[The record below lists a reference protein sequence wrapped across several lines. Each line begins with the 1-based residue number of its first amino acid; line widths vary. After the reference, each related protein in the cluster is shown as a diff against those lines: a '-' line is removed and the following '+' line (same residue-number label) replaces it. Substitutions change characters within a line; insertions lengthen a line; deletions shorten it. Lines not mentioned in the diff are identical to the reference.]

1 MIRIKTL
8 RRLIFLAEHIVK
20 VYHETGRS
28 EYLSFDEH
36 LELLDVESIS
46 KALNIS
52 ERTAYDYVAAIR
64 ELYRTLHSCE
74 DMTEQVHTC
83 EDMTEEPER
92 PGREDMTD
100 VDHCC
105 DNVTDVQEAEIL

>member
-8 RRLIFLAEHIVK
+8 RRLIFLAEHLVST
-20 VYHETGRS
+20 YYTTGRS

-36 LELLDVESIS
+36 LELLDVENIA
-46 KALNIS
+46 KALGVS

-64 ELYRTLHSCE
+64 ELYRAFRSN

-83 EDMTEEPER
+83 EDMT
-92 PGREDMTD
+92 
-100 VDHCC
+100 
-105 DNVTDVQEAEIL
+105 DVQEAEIL

>member
-8 RRLIFLAEHIVK
+8 RRLIFLAEHIVNT
-20 VYHETGRS
+20 YHSTGRS

-64 ELYRTLHSCE
+64 ELYRAFKSN
-74 DMTEQVHTC
+74 DMTEVKDNKIRC
-83 EDMTEEPER
+83 
-92 PGREDMTD
+92 EDMTD

>member
-36 LELLDVESIS
+36 IELLDVENIA
-46 KALNIS
+46 KALGIS

-74 DMTEQVHTC
+74 DV
-83 EDMTEEPER
+83 
-92 PGREDMTD
+92 TD

-105 DNVTDVQEAEIL
+105 DNVTGVQEAEIL